1 MKNREMLYTGAEHF
15 KRAGIEEY
23 VQDEWLLFSW
33 VKHVDRTWY
42 YLHMEEEAAETDREA
57 YFSLI
62 GKRCLRIPLQY
73 ITGSQAFMGLDFAVT
88 PAVLIPRQDTEILVE
103 ACLKRLKAGSRVLD
117 MCTGSGCIL
126 ISLLYYGEKCTGT
139 GADISADAL
148 SVARKNA
155 QRNGVTAEFTESNLF
170 EKIQGSFDMIVSNPP
185 YIATE
190 EIEGLMPEVRDYEP
204 RLALDG
210 TADGLYFYREIVRQ
224 SGSCLEEDGWLC
236 LEIGCDQAEA
246 VCSLMELEGFRET
259 EVIQDLSGLDR
270 VVVGK
275 NRRK

>member
-1 MKNREMLYTGAEHF
+1 
-15 KRAGIEEY
+15 
-23 VQDEWLLFSW
+23 
-33 VKHVDRTWY
+33 
-42 YLHMEEEAAETDREA
+42 
-57 YFSLI
+57 
-62 GKRCLRIPLQY
+62 
-73 ITGSQAFMGLDFAVT
+73 MGLDFAVT

-155 QRNGVTAEFTESNLF
+155 QRNSVTAEFTESNLF
-170 EKIQGSFDMIVSNPP
+170 EKIHGSFDMIVSNPP

-210 TADGLYFYREIVRQ
+210 TADGLYFYRKII
-224 SGSCLEEDGWLC
+224 SGCREFLNPDGMVLF
-236 LEIGCDQAEA
+236 EIGCEQGAA
-246 VCSLMELEGFRET
+246 VSKMLHYAGFSEVH
-259 EVIQDLSGLDR
+259 VIQDLTHHDR
-270 VVVGK
+270 VVFGK
-275 NRRK
+275 L